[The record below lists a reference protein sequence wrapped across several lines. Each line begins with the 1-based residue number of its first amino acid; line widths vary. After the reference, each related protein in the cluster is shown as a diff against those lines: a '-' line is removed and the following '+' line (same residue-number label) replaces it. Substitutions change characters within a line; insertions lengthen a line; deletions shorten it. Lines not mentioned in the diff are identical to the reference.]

1 MNPSNRVPA
10 IFINRNGYL
19 HITNSVNG
27 NRNHYYDHKIKLQKW
42 YKIIIEQVSLAKK
55 VQLLKY
61 LMYTLNSISASVR
74 VFIIN
79 ILISNRYCLLD
90 FL

>member
-1 MNPSNRVPA
+1 MDSSKRIPA
-10 IFINRNGYL
+10 IFVNRNGYL

-55 VQLLKY
+55 VQLFSMLY
-61 LMYTLNSISASVR
+61 LMYKLIPISASVR
-74 VFIIN
+74 VFSIYYQY
-79 ILISNRYCLLD
+79 SN
-90 FL
+90 F

>member
-1 MNPSNRVPA
+1 MDPSKRIPA
-10 IFINRNGYL
+10 IFVNRNGYL
-19 HITNSVNG
+19 HITSSVNG
-27 NRNHYYDHKIKLQKW
+27 NRNYYYDHKLKLQKW

-79 ILISNRYCLLD
+79 ILIVIVC
-90 FL
+90 